1 MRMETGST
9 TPGREEEIARFVRD
23 LVEAWNAHDIE
34 RITTFY
40 APEYEGVDVGQAE
53 PQHGAQSVSQ
63 NVERYLRAF
72 PDLRFVEEDIV
83 VQDNRA
89 VLVWRAYG
97 THKGKIMNIPPTGR
111 NVAVRGT
118 SVLGVEN
125 TKVARGLYIWDVAG
139 LLRSIGL
146 LPEL

>member
-1 MRMETGST
+1 MGSGST
-9 TPGREEEIARFVRD
+9 TPPEKVVRLVRD
-23 LVEAWNAHDIE
+23 LLEAWNAHNIG
-34 RITTFY
+34 RIDAFY

-53 PQHGAQSVSQ
+53 PQRAQQSVSRYA
-63 NVERYLRAF
+63 ERYLQAF
-72 PDLRFVEEDIV
+72 PDLHFVEEDIV
-83 VQDNRA
+83 VQGNRA
-89 VLVWRAYG
+89 VLVWKAHG

-118 SVLGVEN
+118 SVLTVRDG
-125 TKVARGLYIWDVAG
+125 KVACGLYIWDVAG